1 MRLVFEVGEGRDAGL
16 NLAIRGEIRRRI
28 LAKRVLHAVW
38 SGQKQGRPRRAIFAE
53 VWELANE
60 RPIENFDL
68 LPRAAVPYL
77 DEPWYC

>member
-1 MRLVFEVGEGRDAGL
+1 MDAL
-16 NLAIRGEIRRRI
+16 S
-28 LAKRVLHAVW
+28 KRVLHAVW

-60 RPIENFDL
+60 RPIEDFDL